1 METINNISSPNGLI
15 ASSSNGLTHMPAS
28 NVRLSV
34 IIPVYNVKPYL
45 RQCVDSVLAQT
56 YQDLEIILVDD
67 GSTDG
72 SGQLADELCSTPNSL
87 IACGGPEKSGD
98 FWGALSPHCLK
109 CIHKPNG
116 GLSDARNAGLRV
128 ATGEYVAFLDSDDVY
143 LLKDGLELLM
153 ALAQAEQ
160 PDVLLFQ
167 AVDVYPHHQ
176 TVRKAYDVE
185 YMATHIGAEVFAQ
198 LVRTQSFNMSAC
210 FQLIRRDLL
219 EQNQIYFEKGLLSED
234 VDWSLRLWRHVSKV
248 RAINLPLYGYQ
259 HREGS
264 ISTTYTIRNLRSYEH
279 IFANFVKLYQE
290 RVADDATELYWKTV
304 MGYLA
309 QMYTSC
315 LYACGQIA
323 RKDKLEAYA
332 ILKRYATLLEHS
344 ISIKSDRVIKINR
357 LLGLSFTIWIFAM
370 YGKFRR
376 FLKRQ

>member
-1 METINNISSPNGLI
+1 MK
-15 ASSSNGLTHMPAS
+15 
-28 NVRLSV
+28 LSI

-87 IACGGPEKSGD
+87 IACGVPEKSGD
-98 FWGALSPHCLK
+98 FWGALSPHRLK
-109 CIHKPNG
+109 CVHKPNG
-116 GLSDARNAGLRV
+116 GLSDARNAGLKV
-128 ATGEYVAFLDSDDVY
+128 ATGDYVAFLDSDDVY
-143 LLKDGLELLM
+143 LLSDGLAQLM

-167 AVDVYPHHQ
+167 AVDVYPNHQ
-176 TVRKAYDVE
+176 SVRKAYDE
-185 YMATHIGAEVFAQ
+185 DYMATHTGTEVFAQ

-210 FQLIRRDLL
+210 FQLIRRELL
-219 EQNQIYFEKGLLSED
+219 EQNQLYFEEGLLSED

-279 IFANFVKLYQE
+279 IFAKFVQLYKE
-290 RVADDATELYWKTV
+290 RVVEAAAELYWQMV

-315 LYACGQIA
+315 IYAYGQISSA
-323 RKDKLEAYA
+323 NRNEAKN
-332 ILKRYATLLEHS
+332 ILTKYVQLLDYS
-344 ISIKSDRVIKINR
+344 VSIKSDRVVLVER
-357 LLGLSFTIWIFAM
+357 LIGMQSTILFFAL
-370 YGKFRR
+370 YGW
-376 FLKRQ
+376 LKRKVYKIFFS

>member
-1 METINNISSPNGLI
+1 M
-15 ASSSNGLTHMPAS
+15 
-28 NVRLSV
+28 RLSI

-72 SGQLADELCSTPNSL
+72 SGQLADEICSTPNSL
-87 IACGGPEKSGD
+87 IACGVPEESGD
-98 FWGALSPHCLK
+98 FWGALSPYFLK
-109 CIHKPNG
+109 CIHQSNG
-116 GLSDARNAGLRV
+116 GLSSARNAGLKV
-128 ATGEYVAFLDSDDVY
+128 ATGDYVAFLDSDDVY
-143 LLKDGLELLM
+143 LQNDGLELLM
-153 ALAQAEQ
+153 ALAHAEQ

-167 AVDVYPHHQ
+167 AVDVYPNHQ
-176 TVRKAYDVE
+176 SVREAYDE
-185 YMATHIGAEVFAQ
+185 AWIASHSGMEVFHQ

-210 FQLIRRDLL
+210 FQIIRRELL

-234 VDWSLRLWRHVSKV
+234 VDWSLHLWQYVENV
-248 RAINLPLYGYQ
+248 RAVNLPMYGYQ

-279 IFANFVKLYQE
+279 IFAKFVQLYNE
-290 RVADDATELYWKTV
+290 RVIDAATALYWKTT

-315 LYACGQIA
+315 LYAYGQIA
-323 RKDKLEAYA
+323 REDKSEAYA

-344 ISIKSDRVIKINR
+344 ISIKSERVVLLKRYVGLR
-357 LLGLSFTIWIFAM
+357 LTVWLFAL
-370 YGKFRR
+370 YGKI
-376 FLKRQ
+376 KRMLER